1 MTASAPVGKKP
12 KLEFVIL
19 SNLGTHLHYES
30 FSRLAPVRTFNMLS
44 LICAR
49 ATIDFIRSGRS
60 LTLATNTLQL

>member
-12 KLEFVIL
+12 KLEFFIL
-19 SNLGTHLHYES
+19 SKFGTHLHYES

-49 ATIDFIRSGRS
+49 AMIDFMRSGRS
-60 LTLATNTLQL
+60 LTSATNTLQL